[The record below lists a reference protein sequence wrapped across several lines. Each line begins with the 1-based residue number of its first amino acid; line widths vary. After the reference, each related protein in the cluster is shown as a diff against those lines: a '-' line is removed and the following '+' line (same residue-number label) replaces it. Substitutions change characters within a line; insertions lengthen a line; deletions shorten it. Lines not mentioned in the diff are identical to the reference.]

1 MLHLH
6 RSERAD
12 ALVGALAHVLADPPD
27 DAFTPDVVAV
37 PTRGVERWL
46 AQRLSHHLG
55 AASSPVEGGVCAN
68 VSFGSPAR
76 LVASAVAAAV
86 DLAPDDDPWRSSA
99 LTWPLLQVVDE
110 CAGEPWCAVLGR
122 HLGVGADDE
131 LRQGRRLGVVRH
143 LARLFSAY
151 AAQRPAMVRA
161 WAEGRDDDGTVV
173 DGAAQP
179 LPSDLAWQA
188 RLWRA
193 LRERLGVPGPAERL
207 PVAVQRLVDEPA
219 LLDLPPRLS
228 VFGATRLAADQLA
241 VLHALSA
248 HRDVHLWLVHPSP
261 VLWQEVAELAPVSP
275 HRRALASPAQH
286 PLLASMARDV
296 TELQLRLAALGP
308 ASDTH
313 HPAVRPPATLLGAVQ
328 RRLRD
333 DDTSPPAQPL
343 APDDRSVQ
351 VHACH
356 GRARQVEVL
365 REVLVGLFAD
375 DPTLE
380 PRDVVVMCPDVE
392 AFAPLLAATFGLA
405 GDGADAPLLDDARRG
420 LHPGQQLRVRLADR
434 SLRLTNPVLELLSR
448 LLDLADSRVTASQ
461 LLDLAASEPVRRRFR
476 FDDDELDR
484 VREWSVAAGVH
495 WGEDVARRAR
505 FGLGQLRQGT
515 WDTALDRLLLGVA
528 MADEDAR
535 FVGSA
540 LPLDDV
546 DSTDIDVAGRLAEL
560 VDRLSAVLHGLDRR
574 APVEQWLD
582 QLDLAVDQLADA
594 APSQVWQLGQARQV
608 LADVRQAAA
617 GAADGA
623 GAALRLPDVR
633 ALLADRLAGRPT
645 RAGFRTGAL
654 TVCSLEPMR
663 AVPHRVVCLLGLDDS
678 AFPRAAGSDGDDV
691 LLRDPCV
698 GERDRRSE
706 DRQLFL
712 DAVASAGEHLVVVYS
727 GADERTGAIRPPAVP
742 VSELLDAVEQAVDAD
757 HTAVRRQ
764 VLVRH
769 PLQVVDERNFTPGA
783 LQRPGPFSWDRRSYG
798 AALAGRGERA
808 SGVEGGVVGGVQGGA
823 LVSRPLPKQPRTSQI
838 DLDDLVEALEH
849 PARWFLRRRLGVSVA
864 GEVDDVD
871 DRVPLEL
878 GPLDAWQVGD
888 RLLAACLAGV
898 DRDRAVAAEWRRG
911 DVPPKELGRAAL
923 TELVDKVTPLAAAA
937 LTWVQEPATAVD
949 VWAELPSGLAVTGTV
964 SGVHGDVLVRT
975 VFSRLGAKHRLRAWV
990 QLLALVVSRPDR
1002 PWRAVTIGRPQGSR
1016 PGVLVAEVTAPNP
1029 AVAEQ
1034 RLEELVRL
1042 RERAERTPL
1051 PVPVDTAFAY
1061 ASSRYG
1067 GNEVVQASEAAAKQW
1082 SDELR
1087 FADEYRDLCW
1097 GLGCGF
1103 DDLAGVPEPDEQR
1116 WWPQDPTR
1124 LGVLARRV
1132 WQPLL
1137 DHETTGL
1144 R

>member
-12 ALVGALAHVLADPPD
+12 ALVGALAEVLADPPD
-27 DAFTPDVVAV
+27 DVFTPDVVAV

-55 AASSPVEGGVCAN
+55 ATSREGGAGEGGVCAN

-76 LVASAVAAAV
+76 LVAGALAAAV
-86 DLAPDDDPWRSSA
+86 DLAPDDDPWRASA
-99 LTWPLLQVVDE
+99 LTWPLLDVVDA

-131 LRQGRRLGVVRH
+131 LRQGRRLAVVRH

-161 WAEGRDDDGTVV
+161 WAEGRDDVP
-173 DGAAQP
+173 A
-179 LPSDLAWQA
+179 DLAWQA
-188 RLWRA
+188 RLWRV
-193 LRERLGVPGPAERL
+193 LRERVGVPSPAERL
-207 PVAVQRLVDEPA
+207 PVAVQRLVDEPT
-219 LLDLPPRLS
+219 LLDLPSRLS
-228 VFGATRLAADQLA
+228 VFGATRLASDQLA

-248 HRDVHLWLVHPSP
+248 HRGVHLWLVHPSP
-261 VLWQEVAELAPVSP
+261 ALWHEVAALAPPSP
-275 HRRALASPAQH
+275 DRRALVSPARH

-313 HPAVRPPATLLGAVQ
+313 HPAPSPPATLLGAVQ

-333 DDTSPPAQPL
+333 DDASPATARP

-405 GDGADAPLLDDARRG
+405 GDAAQAQQLGEAPPD

-495 WGEDVARRAR
+495 WGEDLARRSR

-515 WDTALDRLLLGVA
+515 WATALDRLLLGVA

-546 DSTDIDVAGRLAEL
+546 DSTDIDLAGRLAEL
-560 VDRLSAVLHGLDRR
+560 VDRLSALLRGLDGR

-582 QLDLAVDQLADA
+582 QLDRAVDQLADT
-594 APSQVWQLGQARQV
+594 APAQAWQVVQARQV

-617 GAADGA
+617 GASGA
-623 GAALRLPDVR
+623 GAGAEAALRLPDVR

-663 AVPHRVVCLLGLDDS
+663 AVPHRVVCLLGLDDG
-678 AFPRAAGSDGDDV
+678 AFPRASGADGDDV

-727 GADERTGAIRPPAVP
+727 GADERTGAVRPPAVP
-742 VSELLDAVEQAVDAD
+742 VSELLDAVERAVDAEPA
-757 HTAVRRQ
+757 AVRRQ

-769 PLQVVDERNFTPGA
+769 PLQVVDERNFAPGA

-808 SGVEGGVVGGVQGGA
+808 DGGEGAV
-823 LVSRPLPKQPRTSQI
+823 LVRSALPKPPRAAQV

-871 DRVPLEL
+871 DRVPLQL

-911 DVPPKELGRAAL
+911 DVPPQELGRAAL
-923 TELVDKVTPLAAAA
+923 TDLVEKVTPLAAAA
-937 LTWVQEPATAVD
+937 LTRVQEPATAID
-949 VWAELPSGLAVTGTV
+949 VWAELPSGLAVAGTV

-1016 PGVLVAEVTAPNP
+1016 PGVLAAELTAPDP

-1042 RERAERTPL
+1042 RERAERMPL
-1051 PVPVDTAFAY
+1051 PLPVDTAFAY
-1061 ASSRYG
+1061 ASARYG
-1067 GNEVVQASEAAAKQW
+1067 GNEVVQATEAAERQW
-1082 SDELR
+1082 VNDLR
-1087 FADEYRDLCW
+1087 FSDEYRDLCW
-1097 GLGCGF
+1097 GLGCTY
-1103 DDLAGVPEPDEQR
+1103 DRLAGTPTADEGR
-1116 WWPQDPTR
+1116 WWPEEPTR

-1137 DHETTGL
+1137 DHERTGL
-1144 R
+1144 V

>member
-12 ALVGALAHVLADPPD
+12 ALVGALAAVLADPPD
-27 DAFTPDVVAV
+27 DPFTPDVVAV

-55 AASSPVEGGVCAN
+55 ARLAPAEAGVCAN

-76 LVASAVAAAV
+76 LVSGALAATL
-86 DLAPDDDPWRSSA
+86 DLQPDDDPWRSSA

-122 HLGVGADDE
+122 HLGAGDDDD
-131 LRQGRRLGVVRH
+131 LRQGRRLSVVRH
-143 LARLFSAY
+143 LARLFTAY
-151 AAQRPAMVRA
+151 AAQRPDMVRA
-161 WAEGRDDDGTVV
+161 WAEGRDDDGT
-173 DGAAQP
+173 GQP
-179 LPSDLAWQA
+179 MPADLAWQL
-188 RLWRA
+188 RLWRV
-193 LRERLGVPGPAERL
+193 LRERLAVPSPAERL
-207 PVAVQRLVDEPA
+207 PVAVRRLVDEPG
-219 LLDLPPRLS
+219 LLDLPARLS
-228 VFGATRLAADQLA
+228 VFGPTRLAADQLA
-241 VLHALSA
+241 VLQAVSV

-261 VLWQEVAELAPVSP
+261 ALWREVAGLEPTTP
-275 HRRALASPAQH
+275 RRSGLGSPAQH

-313 HPAVRPPATLLGAVQ
+313 HAAPEPASTLLGAVQ

-333 DDTSPPAQPL
+333 DDPGGAPHRP
-343 APDDRSVQ
+343 APDDHSVQ

-405 GDGADAPLLDDARRG
+405 GDSPASAAAAGVGARDDG
-420 LHPGQQLRVRLADR
+420 DDLHPGQRLRVRLADR
-434 SLRLTNPVLELLSR
+434 SLRLTNPVLDLVSTLLE
-448 LLDLADSRVTASQ
+448 LADSRVTASQ
-461 LLDLAASEPVRRRFR
+461 VLDLAASEPVRRRFR

-484 VREWSVAAGVH
+484 VRQWSVAAGVH
-495 WGEDVARRAR
+495 WGEDVGRRAR
-505 FGLGQLRQGT
+505 FGLGELRQGT

-546 DSTDIDVAGRLAEL
+546 DSTDIDLAGRLAEL
-560 VDRLSAVLHGLDRR
+560 LDRLSAVLEGLDRR
-574 APVEQWLD
+574 APVGQWLD
-582 QLDLAVDQLADA
+582 RLDLALDQLADA
-594 APSQVWQLGQARQV
+594 PPAQAWQLVQARQV
-608 LADVRQAAA
+608 LADVRQAAT
-617 GAADGA
+617 AADVQA
-623 GAALRLPDVR
+623 PLRLPDVR

-663 AVPHRVVCLLGLDDS
+663 AVPHRVVCLLGLDDG
-678 AFPRAAGSDGDDV
+678 AFPRSASSDGDDV
-691 LLRDPCV
+691 LLRDPCL

-712 DAVASAGEHLVVVYS
+712 DAVASAQEHLVVVYS
-727 GADERTGAIRPPAVP
+727 GADERTGAVRPPAVP
-742 VSELLDAVEQAVDAD
+742 VSELLDAVEQAAD
-757 HTAVRRQ
+757 GSAVRHQ

-769 PLQVVDERNFTPGA
+769 PLQVVDERNFAPGE
-783 LQRPGPFSWDRRSYG
+783 LQRPGPFSWDRRSYV
-798 AALAGRGERA
+798 AALAARGERA
-808 SGVEGGVVGGVQGGA
+808 DDADGSP
-823 LVSRPLPKQPRTSQI
+823 LVARPLPVQPRAAQV
-838 DLDDLVEALEH
+838 DLDDLVEAFEH

-888 RLLAACLAGV
+888 RLLAACLAGI

-911 DVPPKELGRAAL
+911 DVPPKELGRTAL
-923 TELVDKVTPLAAAA
+923 TGLVDKVTPLAAAA
-937 LTWVQEPATAVD
+937 LARVREPATAVD
-949 VWAELPSGLAVTGTV
+949 VWAELPSGLAVVGTV

-975 VFSRLGAKHRLRAWV
+975 VFSRLGPKHRLRAWV
-990 QLLALVVSRPDR
+990 QLLALVVSQPDR

-1016 PGVLVAEVTAPNP
+1016 PGVLAAELIAPSP

-1042 RERAERTPL
+1042 RERAERAPL

-1061 ASSRYG
+1061 ASARYG
-1067 GNEVVQASEAAAKQW
+1067 GNEVVQATEAAERQW
-1082 SDELR
+1082 VSDLR
-1087 FADEYRDLCW
+1087 FSDDYQALCW
-1097 GLGCGF
+1097 GRGCTF
-1103 DDLAGVPEPDEQR
+1103 DVLAGAPDADERR
-1116 WWPQDPTR
+1116 WWPEETTR
-1124 LGVLARRV
+1124 LGVLARRL

-1144 R
+1144 L

>member
-1 MLHLH
+1 
-6 RSERAD
+6 
-12 ALVGALAHVLADPPD
+12 V
-27 DAFTPDVVAV
+27 
-37 PTRGVERWL
+37 
-46 AQRLSHHLG
+46 
-55 AASSPVEGGVCAN
+55 
-68 VSFGSPAR
+68 
-76 LVASAVAAAV
+76 
-86 DLAPDDDPWRSSA
+86 
-99 LTWPLLQVVDE
+99 
-110 CAGEPWCAVLGR
+110 
-122 HLGVGADDE
+122 
-131 LRQGRRLGVVRH
+131 
-143 LARLFSAY
+143 
-151 AAQRPAMVRA
+151 
-161 WAEGRDDDGTVV
+161 
-173 DGAAQP
+173 
-179 LPSDLAWQA
+179 
-188 RLWRA
+188 
-193 LRERLGVPGPAERL
+193 LRERVGVPSPAERL
-207 PVAVQRLVDEPA
+207 PVAVQRLVDDSA
-219 LLDLPPRLS
+219 LVDLPSRLS
-228 VFGATRLAADQLA
+228 VFGPTRLAADQLA
-241 VLHALSA
+241 VIQALSA

-261 VLWQEVAELAPVSP
+261 ALWRAVAALAPPSP
-275 HRRALASPAQH
+275 HRRAVTSPAHQ

-313 HPAVRPPATLLGAVQ
+313 HPAPEPSRTLLGALQ

-333 DDTSPPAQPL
+333 DASDATATQPL
-343 APDDRSVQ
+343 EPDDHSVQ

-405 GDGADAPLLDDARRG
+405 GEPAADPPSDLSCD

-434 SLRLTNPVLELLSR
+434 SLRLTNPVLDLVST

-461 LLDLAASEPVRRRFR
+461 VLDLAATEPVRRRFR

-484 VREWSVAAGVH
+484 LREWSVTAGVH
-495 WGEDVARRAR
+495 WGEDAARRAR
-505 FGLGQLRQGT
+505 FGLGALRQGT

-546 DSTDIDVAGRLAEL
+546 DSTDIDLAGRVAEL
-560 VDRLSAVLHGLDRR
+560 LDRLSAVLRGLDRS

-582 QLDLAVDQLADA
+582 QLDTALDQLADT
-594 APSQVWQLGQARQV
+594 APAQAWQLVQARQV

-617 GAADGA
+617 VAQVEAP
-623 GAALRLPDVR
+623 LRLADVR

-663 AVPHRVVCLLGLDDS
+663 AVPHRVVCLLGLDDG
-678 AFPRAAGSDGDDV
+678 AFPRSAGADGDDV
-691 LLRDPCV
+691 LLRDPCL

-727 GADERTGAIRPPAVP
+727 GADERTGAVRPPAVP
-742 VSELLDAVEQAVDAD
+742 VSELLDAVEQAVAAEPAA
-757 HTAVRRQ
+757 TRRQ

-783 LQRPGPFSWDRRSYG
+783 LQRPGPFSWDRRSFG
-798 AALAGRGERA
+798 AALAGRGHRA
-808 SGVEGGVVGGVQGGA
+808 EDVGDRL
-823 LVSRPLPKQPRTSQI
+823 LVTRPLPKQPRPAQV
-838 DLDDLVEALEH
+838 DLDDLVEAFEH

-911 DVPPKELGRAAL
+911 DVPPAALGRSAL
-923 TELVDKVTPLAAAA
+923 TDLVDRVTPIAAAA
-937 LTWVQEPATAVD
+937 LARVREPATAVD
-949 VWAELPSGLAVTGTV
+949 VWAELPSGLVVSGTV
-964 SGVHGDVLVRT
+964 PGVHGDVLVRP
-975 VFSRLGAKHRLRAWV
+975 VYSRLGPKHRLRAWL
-990 QLLALVVSRPDR
+990 QLLALVVGRPDR
-1002 PWRAVTIGRPQGSR
+1002 PWRAVTVGRPQGSR
-1016 PGVLVAEVTAPNP
+1016 PGALAAELVAPPP

-1042 RERAERTPL
+1042 RERAERAPL
-1051 PVPVDTAFAY
+1051 PLPVDTAFAY
-1061 ASSRYG
+1061 AAARDA
-1067 GNEVVQASEAAAKQW
+1067 GNQVVQAVETAQQQWAA
-1082 SDELR
+1082 ELR
-1087 FADEYRDLCW
+1087 FGDEYRDLCW
-1097 GLGCGF
+1097 GRDCGF
-1103 DDLAGVPEPDEQR
+1103 DVLAAQPEADERR
-1116 WWPQDPTR
+1116 WWPQESTR

-1144 R
+1144 L